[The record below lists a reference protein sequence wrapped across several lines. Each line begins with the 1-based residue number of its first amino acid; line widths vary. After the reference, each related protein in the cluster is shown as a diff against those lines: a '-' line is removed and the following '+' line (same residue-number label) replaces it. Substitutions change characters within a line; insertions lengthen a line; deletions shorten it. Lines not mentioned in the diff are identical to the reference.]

1 MQIAFNKIKNA
12 QVDIDY
18 SKDKS
23 NILGY
28 LERVN
33 KDSVKLEANFSTKVT
48 LTCNRCGKEFEK
60 GISYP
65 LNLLLTDGAYRDKD
79 EIDIVEFF
87 EGKIDF
93 EYLLK
98 SELSLIEGDYN
109 YCDDC
114 KESEDIFE
122 KEF

>member
-1 MQIAFNKIKNA
+1 MQIAFNKIRHA

-33 KDSVKLEANFSTKVT
+33 KDSVKLEANFSTKIT

-60 GISYP
+60 EISYP
-65 LNLLLTDGAYRDKD
+65 LNLLLTDGAYSDKD

-93 EYLLK
+93 DYLLK

-114 KESEDIFE
+114 KENEDTFE